1 MRRQGFSLV
10 VAGILAN
17 GALLAQQTAIVPTPA
32 GLEASAASAG
42 PLSEKVEKQFTHMT
56 RRYKL
61 TAEQQTQVKTILIK
75 EQQDMQ
81 TVLAD
86 TYMSVGNRHEEVASL
101 HEASQQKIGAVL
113 DKKQKRKFDS
123 DEKRRAWM
131 DGRMRNPNPGPPLNS
146 F

>member
-1 MRRQGFSLV
+1 
-10 VAGILAN
+10 
-17 GALLAQQTAIVPTPA
+17 
-32 GLEASAASAG
+32 
-42 PLSEKVEKQFTHMT
+42 MT

-81 TVLAD
+81 TVTAD
-86 TYMSVGNRHEEVASL
+86 TFMSKDNRREEVASL

>member
-1 MRRQGFSLV
+1 MRRQAFSLV
-10 VAGILAN
+10 VAGILVN
-17 GALLAQQTAIVPTPA
+17 GVLFAQQTAPAPARA
-32 GLEASAASAG
+32 GLVASADSAD
-42 PLSEKVEKQFTHMT
+42 PLSKKVEKQFTDMT
-56 RRYKL
+56 KRYKL
-61 TAEQQTQVKTILIK
+61 TAEQQTQVKTILMK
-75 EQQDMQ
+75 EEQDEQ

-86 TYMSVGNRHEEVASL
+86 TYMSAGNRREEAANV

-131 DGRMRNPNPGPPLNS
+131 DGRLRNPNPGPPLNS

>member
-1 MRRQGFSLV
+1 
-10 VAGILAN
+10 
-17 GALLAQQTAIVPTPA
+17 
-32 GLEASAASAG
+32 
-42 PLSEKVEKQFTHMT
+42 MT

-86 TYMSVGNRHEEVASL
+86 TYMSVGNRREEVASL

>member
-10 VAGILAN
+10 VAGILVN
-17 GALLAQQTAIVPTPA
+17 GALFAQQTATAPARA
-32 GLEASAASAG
+32 GLVASADSAD
-42 PLSEKVEKQFTHMT
+42 PLSQKVEKQFTHMT
-56 RRYKL
+56 KRYKL
-61 TAEQQTQVKTILIK
+61 TAKQQTQVKTILIK

-81 TVLAD
+81 TVTAD
-86 TYMSVGNRHEEVASL
+86 TFMSKDNRREEVASL